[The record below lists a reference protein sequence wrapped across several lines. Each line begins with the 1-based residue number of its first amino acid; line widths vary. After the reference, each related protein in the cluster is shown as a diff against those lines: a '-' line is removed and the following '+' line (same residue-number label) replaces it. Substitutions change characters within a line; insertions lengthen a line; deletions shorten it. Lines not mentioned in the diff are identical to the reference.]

1 MIYGNGVH
9 VVGYMLITAWI
20 SSLLEKFAG
29 HKIIKNGNDDENEA
43 DD

>member
-29 HKIIKNGNDDENEA
+29 VKQIKNGNDES

>member
-29 HKIIKNGNDDENEA
+29 VKQIKNGKANNEDNA
-43 DD
+43 